1 LGIVFFNM
9 RKFVYILFFTFLSN
23 GSDAQTMARNLA
35 LRKPLGINTQTF
47 SYTGGLQQFIVP
59 NRVTSIQVT
68 AVGAKGGTGARGQ
81 VGGAGANITTTLNVT
96 PGQILYIVVGGFPE
110 QSATAKYGFGGSGGS
125 GTNYGGAGGGLS
137 GVFTNASPAIA
148 NALIIAGGG
157 GGGSGISTGSDYTGG
172 NAGNNAIGTSNNGN
186 EPTVSQNAYITN
198 GRYQYGYAA
207 TTLSA
212 GLGGEP
218 FDVVNG
224 TRGGNGSG
232 IDGGSGGTNAGVSGW
247 NGGGG
252 GGGGF
257 YGGGGGAGGGAATG
271 GGAGGATKSSTG
283 INSYGTLNST
293 GDGSVSITCISNSGL
308 VLHLDAGNTA
318 SYIGSGTTWNDLSG
332 NATNVTLTNTT
343 FSSSNGGSIVFNGT
357 TSYANFNANIG
368 TTNVVTVEMWVKTN
382 SLRAPGGAMY
392 FGFNLYDAW
401 TASGNI
407 GYNTASGDQYGFLS
421 SKVDYLGIE
430 GTWRQLVFVMYA
442 GAKTNNKIYVNGES
456 QTLSQ
461 IQGTF
466 SSVNSNFNAG
476 SGRISSW
483 LNDQNWLMN
492 MNVANFKIYNRELT
506 QQEITNNF
514 NANYSRFYAEKDG
527 LSPNTASTSAY
538 QIKQDYPNSADGFY
552 WIKNA
557 NINGGVPIK
566 IYADMTTEG
575 GGWTLIM
582 KNSSYGGWTL
592 ANAIDLNSQNPFT
605 KNTDIT
611 SMSTSNYSII
621 KWADFIK
628 KSSSGFQ
635 YMIDAYTRNSYGGI
649 WTANAAY
656 SFVSTSNANTNI
668 TLNKNYGGWSY
679 NSNND
684 GVSAR
689 MPWYGYVGS
698 NTGFYS
704 LASGSGNWW
713 GTLIANNQYY
723 APAPWIGT
731 LGGYAANPGI
741 IWYWVR

>member
-1 LGIVFFNM
+1 MNAQIATLNLAVKKPRVPDTYN
-9 RKFVYILFFTFLSN
+9 FVY
-23 GSDAQTMARNLA
+23 
-35 LRKPLGINTQTF
+35 
-47 SYTGGLQQFIVP
+47 TGALQQFIVP
-59 NRVTSIQVT
+59 NRVTAIQVKSI
-68 AVGAKGGTGARGQ
+68 GAKGGTGARGQ

-96 PGQILYIVVGGFPE
+96 PGQILYVVVGGFPG
-110 QSATAKYGFGGSGGS
+110 QSATAKYGFGGNGGS
-125 GTNYGGAGGGLS
+125 GTNFGAAGGGLS
-137 GVFTNASPAIA
+137 GVFTSATPAIS
-148 NALIIAGGG
+148 NALVVAGGG

-172 NAGNNAIGTSNNGN
+172 NAGNTSTGTSSDGNQPVNTEYIKNGK
-186 EPTVSQNAYITN
+186 
-198 GRYQYGYAA
+198 YQKGYAA
-207 TTLSA
+207 TTLAPGLA
-212 GLGGEP
+212 GAP
-218 FDVVNG
+218 FDAG
-224 TRGGNGSG
+224 TGGGDGSGINGGNG
-232 IDGGSGGTNAGVSGW
+232 GTDAGVGVW

-252 GGGGF
+252 GGAGF
-257 YGGGGGAGGGAATG
+257 YGGGAGAGGGAATG

-318 SYIGSGTTWNDLSG
+318 SYSGSGTTWNDLSG
-332 NATNVTLTNTT
+332 NGSNITLSNTT
-343 FSSSNGGSIVFNGT
+343 FNSANGGSIIFNGT
-357 TSYANFNANIG
+357 TSYADFTANIG
-368 TTNVVTVEMWVKTN
+368 NTNVVTVEMWVKTN
-382 SLRAPGGAMY
+382 SLKAPTGAMY
-392 FGFNLYDAW
+392 FGFSMYDAW

-430 GTWRQLVFVMYA
+430 GSWRHLVFVMYA
-442 GAKTNNKIYVNGES
+442 GAKTNNKIYVNTES

-461 IQGTF
+461 IQGAF
-466 SSVNSNFNAG
+466 STVNSNFNSGA
-476 SGRISSW
+476 GRISGWINDASW
-483 LNDQNWLMN
+483 KMN

-514 NANYSRFYAEKDG
+514 NANNSRFYAEKDG

-538 QIKQDYPNSADGFY
+538 QIKQDYPNSTDGFY
-552 WIKNA
+552 WIKNV

-566 IYADMTTEG
+566 IYADMTTAG

-605 KNTDIT
+605 KNADIT
-611 SMSTSNYSII
+611 STATSNYSII

-635 YMIDAYTRNSYGGI
+635 YMIDAYSRNSYGGI

-668 TLNKNYGGWSY
+668 TLNTNYGGWSY
-679 NSNND
+679 NSSND
-684 GVSAR
+684 GVSER
-689 MPWYGYVGS
+689 MPWHGYVGA